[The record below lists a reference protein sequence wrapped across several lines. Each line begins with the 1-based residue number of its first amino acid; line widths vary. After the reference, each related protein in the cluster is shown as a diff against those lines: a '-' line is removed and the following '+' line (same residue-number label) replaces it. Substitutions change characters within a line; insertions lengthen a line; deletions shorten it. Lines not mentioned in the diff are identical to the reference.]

1 MYPPSSKDT
10 LMRTLVTAGV
20 LAALVVGVSGC
31 GTGDRAAQSAT
42 PAVPTSAAATPRPVN
57 VVGLVGGTSL
67 VTFSTDALAVR
78 ENRTVSGLAGDR
90 SLVGIDYRVQDGK
103 LYGVGN
109 AGGVYT
115 IDQAGAATKV
125 KQLSVRLEGTRFGVD
140 FNPAANALR
149 IISDTGQNLRQPFAD
164 AAAPTANDKPLTNPA
179 APPATDPVPAKGAAS
194 AGYTNNDEDNATG
207 TALFVLDTA
216 ADRVS
221 IQSPANAG
229 TFAPMGGLGVDA
241 GPAAG
246 FDIYGPADGVSGEP
260 MALATLQVDGGYG
273 LYRINLLTGKAESM
287 GALSEQV
294 TDIAVPLDQA

>member
-1 MYPPSSKDT
+1 
-10 LMRTLVTAGV
+10 MRSLVSAGLLTALIGSV
-20 LAALVVGVSGC
+20 ISGC
-31 GTGDRAAQSAT
+31 AMGSGSPQPGSAPPPAAPAAAAQS
-42 PAVPTSAAATPRPVN
+42 PVN
-57 VVGLVGGTSL
+57 VIGLVGGRSL
-67 VTFSTDALAVR
+67 ITFSTDSLAAR
-78 ENRTVSGLAGDR
+78 DNRTVTGLAGDR
-90 SLVGIDYRVQDGK
+90 TLVGIDHRVQDGK
-103 LYGVGN
+103 LYGVGD

-115 IDQAGAATKV
+115 LDDTGAATKV
-125 KQLSVRLEGTRFGVD
+125 KQLSVKLSGTHFGVD

-164 AAAPTANDKPLTNPA
+164 AGAPTATDKALTNPA
-179 APPATDPVPAKGAAS
+179 APPATDPTPATGAAS
-194 AGYTNNDEDNATG
+194 AGYTNNDQDTATA

-246 FDIYGPADGVSGEP
+246 FDISGPAAGAVAEP
-260 MALATLQVDGGYG
+260 TALATLQVDGTYG
-273 LYRINLLTGKAESM
+273 LYRINLLTGRAESM

-294 TDIAVPLDQA
+294 TDIAVPLDQS

>member
-1 MYPPSSKDT
+1 
-10 LMRTLVTAGV
+10 MRSLVTVGV
-20 LAALVVGVSGC
+20 LTALVGAVVSGC
-31 GTGDRAAQSAT
+31 GASDSSVPPSVAPPAAPVSTG
-42 PAVPTSAAATPRPVN
+42 PGPLN

-67 VTFSTDALAVR
+67 VSFSTDNLGIRDNRAV
-78 ENRTVSGLAGDR
+78 TGLAGDR
-90 SLVGIDYRVQDGK
+90 KLVGIDYRVQDGK
-103 LYGVGN
+103 LYGVGD

-115 IDQAGAATKV
+115 LDDAGAATKV
-125 KQLSVRLEGTRFGVD
+125 KQLSAKLSGTNFGVD

-149 IISDTGQNLRQPFAD
+149 VISDTGQNLRQPFAD
-164 AAAPTANDKPLTNPA
+164 AAAPTANDKALTNPA
-179 APPATDPVPAKGAAS
+179 APPATDPTPAKGATS
-194 AGYTNNDEDNATG
+194 AGYTNNDQDNATA
-207 TALFVLDTA
+207 TALFVLDTT

-246 FDIYGPADGVSGEP
+246 FDIYGPAAGASGEP
-260 MALATLQVDGGYG
+260 MALATLQVNGDYG

-287 GALSEQV
+287 GALTEQV

>member
-1 MYPPSSKDT
+1 
-10 LMRTLVTAGV
+10 MRSLVTAGV
-20 LAALVVGVSGC
+20 LTALVGTAVTGC
-31 GTGDRAAQSAT
+31 GAGGDAPQ
-42 PAVPTSAAATPRPVN
+42 PAAAAAPAGASAPASTTARPVD

-78 ENRTVSGLAGDR
+78 DNRVVTGLTGDTK
-90 SLVGIDYRVQDGK
+90 LVGIDYRVQDGA
-103 LYGVGN
+103 LYGVGD
-109 AGGVYT
+109 AGGIYT
-115 IDQAGAATKV
+115 LDQAGAATKV
-125 KQLSVRLEGTRFGVD
+125 KQLSVELEGTNFGVD

-164 AAAPTANDKPLTNPA
+164 AAAPTTADKPLTNPA
-179 APPATDPVPAKGAAS
+179 APPATDPVPAKGATS
-194 AGYTNNDEDNATG
+194 AGYTNNDKDNATA

-246 FDIYGPADGVSGEP
+246 FDIYGPAEGATGEP
-260 MALATLQVDGGYG
+260 MALATLQVGGGYG
-273 LYRINLLTGKAESM
+273 LYRVDLLTGKAESM
-287 GALSEQV
+287 GTFTDQV